1 MMKDWFKL
9 NGDLHGSSKVV
20 IGVIG
25 FGLTLLLWYALA
37 ELFSKQRPIYDT
49 KNEEN
54 TELIDST
61 GKSKIKLWDGNGIN
75 PGTDPSIKG
84 YVKVYPLLPRP
95 DKTLMAFKPLFSQD
109 HLVSNT
115 LHSMWL
121 NIQGYFWAILFALP
135 IGMILSLF
143 PIFRDLFARQIDA
156 LRYLPLSA
164 LTGLFI
170 IWFGLGDSMKIA
182 FLAVGILVYLIPV
195 VMQRIKEVDSTMIQT
210 SYTLGATAWQQIR
223 KVYFP
228 ASLSFLIDDIRVL
241 TAISWTYIIIAELLN
256 KETGIGALIYT
267 KARQG
272 QTDRVFAILIV
283 ITLIGLLQDQVFKLI
298 DRIINPHKY
307 YKSRLDGLS
316 DGRIG
321 LSAWIAAIVFGIA
334 VSLMPS
340 SMSTVMQYGGWLLAV
355 AGAIFLGTGFF
366 KLSKS

>member
-1 MMKDWFKL
+1 MIKDWFKL
-9 NGDLHGSSKVV
+9 NGDLPGSSKIV
-20 IGVIG
+20 ISIVG
-25 FGLTLLLWYALA
+25 FALTILLWYVLA
-37 ELFSKQRPIYDT
+37 EIFSKQRPIYDGQSA
-49 KNEEN
+49 ES

-61 GKSKIKLWDGNGIN
+61 GKSKIKLWDGNG
-75 PGTDPSIKG
+75 PDPAAKG
-84 YVKVYPLLPRP
+84 YQKVYPLLPRP
-95 DKTLMAFKPLFSQD
+95 DKTVMAFKPLLSED
-109 HLVSNT
+109 HLVRNT

-121 NIQGYFWAILFALP
+121 NIQGYFWAILLALP

-143 PIFRDLFARQIDA
+143 PIFRDLFARQVDS

-170 IWFGLGDSMKIA
+170 IWFGLGDPMKIA

-195 VMQRIKEVDSTMIQT
+195 VMQRNQEVDSTMIQT
-210 SYTLGATAWQQIR
+210 SYTLGASSWQQIK

-228 ASLSFLIDDIRVL
+228 ASLSSLIDDIRVL

-256 KETGIGALIYT
+256 KESGIGALIYT

-283 ITLIGLLQDQVFKLI
+283 ITLIGLLQDQVFKLV

-307 YKSRLDGLS
+307 YKSRMEGLS

-321 LSAWIAAIVFGIA
+321 LGAWIVAILLGILVSVFPASIGT
-334 VSLMPS
+334 LLK
-340 SMSTVMQYGGWLLAV
+340 YGSWLLAA
-355 AGAIFLGTGFF
+355 AGTIFIGSGFF